1 MAKHTDSL
9 RGYSFDTH
17 RRDSFTC
24 IYCGADGKKSFET
37 WLTLSQDHLLP
48 KGHPQRDNPD
58 YIVTACQFCNTAD
71 NHYFERAQKER
82 FNFDELTPEQ
92 LIERRK
98 LCIMKTR
105 ENYRVFWD
113 KKVNM

>member
-17 RRDSFTC
+17 CRDDFTC
-24 IYCGADGKKSFET
+24 IYCGADGNKSFET
-37 WLTLSQDHLLP
+37 WLTLSRDHLLP
-48 KGHPQRDNPD
+48 QGHPQRDNPD

-71 NHYFERAQKER
+71 NHYFERAQKEG
-82 FNFDELTPEQ
+82 FSFDGLTPEQ
-92 LIERRK
+92 LIKRRK
-98 LCIMKTR
+98 LCVMKTR
-105 ENYRVFWD
+105 EDYRAFWD